1 MFDRRSL
8 HKIKC
13 RVGSETRYS
22 YKCLVTLCNLHSN
35 TRSPAR
41 PARFLG
47 AGRAPEEPGQA
58 ARAGAPGHARVRQ
71 GGGAG
76 AARRVRLEA
85 QVGDAL
91 RGAAEAAR

>member
-1 MFDRRSL
+1 MCCLTVDHFTKLSVESVQRPVILPSVYSPSPTSFPRSA
-8 HKIKC
+8 
-13 RVGSETRYS
+13 
-22 YKCLVTLCNLHSN
+22 
-35 TRSPAR
+35 AR

-47 AGRAPEEPGQA
+47 AGRAPEEPRQA

-71 GGGAG
+71 GGGPG